1 MNEFSEHTVTPSNIF
16 ELPKKS
22 VVQKS
27 ASKIAYLKN
36 VFPANMNTNVFKA
49 PFILI
54 QADNKTPFLT

>member
-36 VFPANMNTNVFKA
+36 VPPANTNVFKA

-54 QADNKTPFLT
+54 QVDSKTPFLT